1 MSIAP
6 APNPRGIANKHS
18 HNILLEQEKPKR
30 ANAVTVVLIAVI
42 LAVPKRWIKFAENR
56 LEVIVPPEIIIVIK
70 LAYDTGR
77 LSSV

>member
-1 MSIAP
+1 MKYENFEIRSSKSEYQKCIP

-42 LAVPKRWIKFAENR
+42 LAVPKR
-56 LEVIVPPEIIIVIK
+56 
-70 LAYDTGR
+70 
-77 LSSV
+77 